1 MKLRTKIT
9 AAAVSLL
16 LFFSAAFSLWN
27 LSLMQTSILR
37 VLIKSE
43 WQQLNTDAKNFSA
56 GFLLS
61 SHLTPGIFR
70 PPAVFFKK
78 ASVKMPFFTVLA
90 KSCTIPLPIPLI
102 SPMHVRFPNV

>member
-37 VLIKSE
+37 VLIKS
-43 WQQLNTDAKNFSA
+43 
-56 GFLLS
+56 
-61 SHLTPGIFR
+61 
-70 PPAVFFKK
+70 
-78 ASVKMPFFTVLA
+78 
-90 KSCTIPLPIPLI
+90 
-102 SPMHVRFPNV
+102 

>member
-56 GFLLS
+56 RLS
-61 SHLTPGIFR
+61 ALQPSELPVFSGR
-70 PPAVFFKK
+70 PLYFSKK
-78 ASVKMPFFTVLA
+78 LQ
-90 KSCTIPLPIPLI
+90 
-102 SPMHVRFPNV
+102 